1 MQEHLPTK
9 ERSNSKFVN
18 GTYDRGGSRQNRNE
32 AEAIIKEIEQIAANG
47 PKTEDIEKTREYMLK
62 EWTSSLEKNQSW
74 MNYISIKW
82 NSGMDNIAEQE
93 AAIKAATNADVQA
106 FAKMLLEKKNQIKVM
121 MRPEAQAE

>member
-1 MQEHLPTK
+1 
-9 ERSNSKFVN
+9 
-18 GTYDRGGSRQNRNE
+18 
-32 AEAIIKEIEQIAANG
+32 IAANG

-82 NSGMDNIAEQE
+82 NSGMDNLAEQE